1 MMAPPLVF
9 YGRVQFVSDQQAAK
23 VDYLLLIH
31 LQSSYR
37 RTAHRCQT
45 NDVCEIVAPSKM
57 APPPLAARIEQS
69 DGFVRPRIN
78 ADYFFELVAVAGRT
92 REREVAQD
100 GLAVLCS
107 WEDMFDFK

>member
-45 NDVCEIVAPSKM
+45 NDVCEIVAPGEMTS
-57 APPPLAARIEQS
+57 PPLAARIEQS
-69 DGFVRPRIN
+69 DRLVLPWIN
-78 ADYFFELVAVAGRT
+78 ANYFFELVAITGWARK
-92 REREVAQD
+92 REIAQD
-100 GLAVLCS
+100 RFAA
-107 WEDMFDFK
+107 F